1 MDDLADRYVRLA
13 LALDQHD
20 EGYVDAYFGPPEWRH
35 EAAPDLATI
44 KARAEELAAEL
55 ETVEA
60 SERRRSLQRQVRAL
74 AFRAELVGGRTV
86 DFDEEARGLY
96 ATEVPS
102 YDEDHFRA
110 LVGEVGELLPGDGPV
125 PERYADFVADFV
137 VPHDRIEDLSKLAI
151 DECRRRTSRWIDL
164 PDGESFDLSF
174 TRGEAW
180 GGQNLYQGGFH
191 SKIMLNLDVPMRIDR
206 ILDLAGHEGYPGHH
220 VSGLLIERDLV
231 LANGWNEFSVV
242 ALYSPAALVAEGAA
256 MLAVD
261 VVFDEAD
268 RAAYEREVLYPAAG
282 LDPAGADRY
291 EQVRRLAGRL
301 GFAVNEVARRYLDGS
316 INASEAQELL
326 VSYALMSRAQ
336 AEQRVRFVER
346 YRSYVVNYNLGEKL
360 TRSYLDSQSSTPE
373 RRWEVFAQ
381 LLRFPM
387 LPKTG

>member
-13 LALDQHD
+13 LALDKHD
-20 EGYVDAYFGPPEWRH
+20 EGYVDAYFGPPGWRD

-44 KARAEELAAEL
+44 RARAEELAAEL

-110 LVGEVGELLPGDGPV
+110 LVDEVGELLPGDGPV
-125 PERYADFVADFV
+125 PERYAAFVADFV
-137 VPHDRIEDLSKLAI
+137 VPTDRVEQLSRLAI
-151 DECRRRTSRWIDL
+151 DECRLRTSRWIDL

-180 GGQNLYQGGFH
+180 GGQNYYQGGFH

-231 LANGWNEFSVV
+231 LANGWNEFSVI

-261 VVFDEAD
+261 VVFDEAE
-268 RAAYEREVLYPAAG
+268 RAAYEREVLYPAAD
-282 LDPAGADRY
+282 LDPAGAERY

-316 INASEAQELL
+316 INAAEAQELL

-336 AEQRVRFVER
+336 AEQRVRFIER
-346 YRSYVVNYNLGEKL
+346 YRSYVVNYNLGEEL

-387 LPKTG
+387 LPTTG

>member
-1 MDDLADRYVRLA
+1 M
-13 LALDQHD
+13 
-20 EGYVDAYFGPPEWRH
+20 
-35 EAAPDLATI
+35 
-44 KARAEELAAEL
+44 
-55 ETVEA
+55 
-60 SERRRSLQRQVRAL
+60 
-74 AFRAELVGGRTV
+74 
-86 DFDEEARGLY
+86 
-96 ATEVPS
+96 
-102 YDEDHFRA
+102 
-110 LVGEVGELLPGDGPV
+110 
-125 PERYADFVADFV
+125 ADFI
-137 VPHDRIEDLSKLAI
+137 VPTDRVEQLSRLAI
-151 DECRRRTSRWIDL
+151 DECRLRTSRWIDL

-180 GGQNLYQGGFH
+180 GGQNYYQGEFH

-231 LANGWNEFSVV
+231 LANGWNEFSVI

-261 VVFDEAD
+261 VVFDEAE
-268 RAAYEREVLYPAAG
+268 RAAYEREVLYPAAD
-282 LDPAGADRY
+282 LDPAGAERY

-316 INASEAQELL
+316 INAAEAQELL

-336 AEQRVRFVER
+336 AEQRVRFIER
-346 YRSYVVNYNLGEKL
+346 YRSYVVNYNLGEEL

-387 LPKTG
+387 LPTTG